1 MFVKFGVLQGR
12 KVVGTHNSS
21 VLIPLPP
28 PLRALARRIFAMFFM
43 AGKRGIAFMKIAVLG
58 SGAMGGLFSAYLSR
72 QNEVT
77 VIDVNPTL
85 IDKINTDG
93 LEVREPDGSSAI
105 YHPHAVLS
113 TEGMEPVDLMVV
125 FVKAM
130 FSEGALNSNKG
141 IIGPDTYLMT
151 LQNGSG
157 HEDTLGKFVP
167 EDRIIIGTT
176 QHNAS
181 VAGVGISN
189 HGGSG
194 ITHMG
199 CVTGQAAR
207 LQKFADVFTA
217 SGLEADVSDGVQKMI
232 WNKMFT
238 NVSASALTGAL
249 QVPLGYISANDN
261 AWKLCCQ
268 LIREAVDAA
277 AGLGMEF
284 DYDEKVAEVKAVCD
298 NSPNGLTSIYADLR
312 DGRRSEV
319 DTISGSVVRAG
330 KKAGVP
336 TPSHEFLVGL
346 IHAMEGRK
354 A

>member
-1 MFVKFGVLQGR
+1 GG
-12 KVVGTHNSS
+12 
-21 VLIPLPP
+21 
-28 PLRALARRIFAMFFM
+28 
-43 AGKRGIAFMKIAVLG
+43 
-58 SGAMGGLFSAYLSR
+58 MGGLFSSYLSR

-77 VIDVNPTL
+77 VIDVNTAL
-85 IDKINTDG
+85 VEKGTKGG
-93 LEVREPDGSSAI
+93 LTVEERDGSSAG
-105 YHPHAVLS
+105 YHPNAVRCTESMQRVDRIVVCVTAMLRENGLS
-113 TEGMEPVDLMVV
+113 T
-125 FVKAM
+125 
-130 FSEGALNSNKG
+130 NKG
-141 IIGPDTYLMT
+141 IIAPDTYLMT

-157 HEDTLGKFVP
+157 HEDMLGKFVP
-167 EDRIIIGTT
+167 QDHIIIGTT

-181 VAGVGISN
+181 VAGLGVTR

-194 ITHMG
+194 MTHMG
-199 CVTGQAAR
+199 CVTGSASR
-207 LQKFADVFTA
+207 LQKFADAFTA
-217 SGLEADVSDGVQKMI
+217 CGLQADVSDGVQKMI
-232 WNKMFT
+232 WNKLFT

-249 QVPLGYISANDN
+249 QVPLGYISSNEH
-261 AWKLCCQ
+261 AWKLCCT

-330 KKAGVP
+330 KKGGVP

-346 IHAMEGRK
+346 IHAMEG
-354 A
+354 